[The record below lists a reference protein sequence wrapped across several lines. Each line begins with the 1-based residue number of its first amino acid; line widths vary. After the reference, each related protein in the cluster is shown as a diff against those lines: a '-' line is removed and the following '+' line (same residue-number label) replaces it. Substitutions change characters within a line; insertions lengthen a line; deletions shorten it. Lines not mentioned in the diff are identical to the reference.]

1 MKKLF
6 CLFLICL
13 TLNACGSSDDP
24 APVPSVLG
32 FTYVRTSYVFDIPF
46 DGNNDGIFST
56 DVYDEIQCPAQMTF
70 QSTNVVENPLNSVVY
85 LRVITDF
92 NQQLAQS
99 ITCADEGTTPAL
111 FDQNGSQ
118 IRFTDAGGQL
128 LITGELSADG
138 TELTFTIPRADLIG
152 LDPFGSDNILSE
164 NGARVSY
171 GASVAVTYTR
181 Q

>member
-13 TLNACGSSDDP
+13 TLNACSSSDDP
-24 APVPSVLG
+24 APIPSVLG
-32 FTYVRTSYVFDIPF
+32 FTYVRTSYVLDIPL
-46 DGNNDGIFST
+46 DANNDGVFST
-56 DVYDEIQCPAQMTF
+56 DIYDEIQCPAQMTF

-85 LRVITDF
+85 VRVVTDF
-92 NQQLAQS
+92 AQQLMQS
-99 ITCADEGTTPAL
+99 VTCVEEGTTPAL
-111 FDQNGSQ
+111 FDQNGAQ

-128 LITGELSADG
+128 LITGELSDDG
-138 TELTFTIPRADLIG
+138 RQITFTIPRAALIG
-152 LDPFGSDNILSE
+152 FDPFGSDNILNE
-164 NGARVSY
+164 NGNPISY